1 MKKFPNSPPNRLPNS
16 PHPLKKVKK
25 STSQQVNESTSFGG
39 VKSLLWVCLGLLW
52 VRRVRKAEHLFNP
65 LNPIFTYFQVL
76 IGFQWIKQVKIISQ
90 TQADPSD
97 PSDKSDS
104 TSSKPSL

>member
-1 MKKFPNSPPNRLPNS
+1 MCKDMKKIPNSPPNRLPNS

-25 STSQQVNESTSFGG
+25 STSQQVNRSTSQRVLGG

-76 IGFQWIKQVKIISQ
+76 IGFQ
-90 TQADPSD
+90 
-97 PSDKSDS
+97 
-104 TSSKPSL
+104 

>member
-25 STSQQVNESTSFGG
+25 STSLRVNRSTSQRVLGG

-65 LNPIFTYFQVL
+65 LNPIFTYFS
-76 IGFQWIKQVKIISQ
+76 GDNWISM
-90 TQADPSD
+90 D
-97 PSDKSDS
+97 
-104 TSSKPSL
+104 